1 MAASSSSDASSDL
14 AKALEGYDTKTAT
27 EILLDGKVV
36 GLVFTDENCKL
47 LSRYEALKTLS
58 LVGNKLKS
66 LDNFPTLS
74 SLKTLILDDN
84 NIESGFESLQGLS
97 SLRTLSLA
105 GNPVKV
111 KEDLQPLFLV
121 DGLQSLNLMSCP
133 YTRRRL

>member
-36 GLVFTDENCKL
+36 GLMFTDANCKL
-47 LSRYEALKTLS
+47 LSRFEALKKLS

-74 SLKTLILDDN
+74 SLKTGPDRN
-84 NIESGFESLQGLS
+84 FWSPLS
-97 SLRTLSLA
+97 SFKTGIRVLYNRSIPR
-105 GNPVKV
+105 GREICPFE
-111 KEDLQPLFLV
+111 KEARGGQIGSSPHKDV
-121 DGLQSLNLMSCP
+121 YSI
-133 YTRRRL
+133 

>member
-36 GLVFTDENCKL
+36 GLMFTDANCKL
-47 LSRYEALKTLS
+47 LSRFEALKKLS

-84 NIESGFESLQGLS
+84 NIESGFESLQGFS
-97 SLRTLSLA
+97 SLRT
-105 GNPVKV
+105 
-111 KEDLQPLFLV
+111 
-121 DGLQSLNLMSCP
+121 CP
-133 YTRRRL
+133 